1 MQGTLARARGALASR
16 DFRFLL
22 GTRLTSTFADGLFQA
37 YLVAQLVFLNPE
49 EQGTALEVAKAY
61 ALLVIPF
68 SVVGPLAGV
77 FIDRWPRRGILALT
91 PIVRALATAALIPL
105 SGQSAILYGPVLV
118 VVSLNRF
125 FLSTATAVV
134 PSLVPPADLLMGN
147 SMATVGGTVMMFV
160 GIVVG
165 TKLADPIG
173 TGGLLVLTA
182 ALYPVA
188 AFQASRLSRT
198 LRPARLREP
207 VGDELARVARDLW
220 LGARRLAATP
230 GAVGPIASVTLD
242 QFLVGL
248 VTVLSLVVF
257 KEEFG
262 EGVASY
268 GNIVAAGGVG
278 VLLGTATVGLLEN
291 ALPKPRIVAMAFALA
306 GLVTV
311 ALAPAVT
318 GLTILVISFV
328 LGLTFAWRKIPVDTL
343 VQEAVPDRFRGRVF
357 AVYDIFYAT
366 ARVAAAGLAVVL
378 IPRLSTGWLVAAV
391 GLVYLAWTPVLPAWV
406 RRPQWVGVGFYAG
419 GRADEV
425 PRTIEVAGEEEP
437 VELVRSW
444 AEERDGRRLRRLRVR
459 TADGTSLDLV
469 SDEPGG
475 RWRQERFEPAEGDV

>member
-22 GTRLTSTFADGLFQA
+22 AARLTSTFADGLFQA

-68 SVVGPLAGV
+68 SLVGPLAGV
-77 FIDRWPRRGILALT
+77 FIDRWPRRRILAVT
-91 PIVRALATAALIPL
+91 PIIRALASAALVPV
-105 SGQSAILYGPVLV
+105 SGQSALLYGPVLV

-134 PSLVPPADLLMGN
+134 PSLVPPADLLVGN

-160 GIVVG
+160 GIVAG
-165 TKLADPIG
+165 TKLAEPIG
-173 TGGLLVLTA
+173 TRGLLVATA
-182 ALYPVA
+182 VLFPVA
-188 AFQASRLSRT
+188 AYLASDLSRP
-198 LRPARLREP
+198 LRPAHRPEP
-207 VGDELARVARDLW
+207 VGDELARFMRDLW
-220 LGARRLAATP
+220 RGARRLAATP
-230 GAVGPIASVTLD
+230 RAVGPIVSVTLD

-257 KEEFG
+257 KEQFG

-268 GNIVAAGGVG
+268 GNIIAAGGVG

-291 ALPKPRIVAMAFALA
+291 VMSKPHI
-306 GLVTV
+306 V
-311 ALAPAVT
+311 ALAFGLAGVVTLGLAPLIT

-328 LGLTFAWRKIPVDTL
+328 LGLTFAWRKIPVDTM

-357 AVYDIFYAT
+357 AVYDICYAT
-366 ARVAAAGLAVVL
+366 ARVAAAGVAVVL
-378 IPRLSTGWLVAAV
+378 VPVLSTGWLLGAV
-391 GLVYLAWTPVLPAWV
+391 GFVYLAWTPVLPAWV
-406 RRPQWVGVGFYAG
+406 RRPQWIRVGFYAG

-425 PRTIEVAGEEEP
+425 PRTIEVAGEPEP
-437 VELVRSW
+437 VELERSW
-444 AEERDGRRLRRLRVR
+444 TEELAGRRRRRFRVR
-459 TADGTSLDLV
+459 TGDGARMDLV
-469 SDEPGG
+469 EDRSG
-475 RWRQERFEPAEGDV
+475 RWRQERFEPADGDV